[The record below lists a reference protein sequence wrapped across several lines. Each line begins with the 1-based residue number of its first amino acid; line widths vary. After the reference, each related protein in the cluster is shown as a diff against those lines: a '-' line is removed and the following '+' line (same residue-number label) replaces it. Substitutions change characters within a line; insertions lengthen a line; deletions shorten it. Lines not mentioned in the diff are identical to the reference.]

1 MNTAGDIKMGSYRIT
16 NKDINEKVQTLNEM
30 FKKRGVDIVFSNS
43 PRNNYAAVDYRKGKD
58 NLNFI
63 SGVSNRECY
72 NMLSSAID
80 AIHLLS
86 D

>member
-1 MNTAGDIKMGSYRIT
+1 MGSYRIT
-16 NKDINEKVQTLNEM
+16 NKDINEKIDILNEM
-30 FKKRGVDIVFSNS
+30 FKNRGVEIVFKNS
-43 PRNNYAAVDYRKGKD
+43 PRNDYAAVDYRKGED

-72 NMLSSAID
+72 NMLECAIS